1 MIYLDSA
8 ATTLQKPP
16 AVARAMVSALKHC
29 ASLGRGGH
37 KPAMLSADTAFACRQ
52 AAAELFHVSDPEN
65 VIFTMNATHALNLA
79 IKSLVRP
86 GDTVVVS
93 GYEHNAVTRPLTVL
107 GCNIQVARAPL
118 FQPEALMA

>member
-1 MIYLDSA
+1 MIYMDSA

-52 AAAELFHVSDPEN
+52 AAAELCHVSDPEN
-65 VIFTMNATHALNLA
+65 VIFTMNAIRQTPMSAYGPATAH
-79 IKSLVRP
+79 S
-86 GDTVVVS
+86 T
-93 GYEHNAVTRPLTVL
+93 AVTMAEELV
-107 GCNIQVARAPL
+107 IFSADMIMAPIIITRL
-118 FQPEALMA
+118 P